1 MGSKIDE
8 LEKSVNELMDQ
19 AGIEG
24 APTSDAGGDKNS
36 GISDAKGNAKR

>member
-24 APTSDAGGDKNS
+24 APTSDGGDKTS
-36 GISDAKGNAKR
+36 GTDPKGNAKR